1 MQQYMWQKLC
11 KNNKK
16 VNKKNKNNGFK
27 PLAATVLLKRQ
38 FLKKQICLPECL
50 QALLLLLSHLQAP
63 HLAKHLPALLSPE
76 KSRDESYTFNS
87 KIKKLIQVKMH
98 HRASSSYSVSGN
110 THKRTLFWFYYTWW
124 KIFLHIREK
133 KQNKLKCTDVSN
145 KWKDR
150 PCWRGSV
157 CKCPSAAG
165 CGTPSP
171 RCGPGASSSGWWW
184 QLSPRCSGSL
194 LASICRG
201 GMTRVFKLWSTE
213 DTLGDSDLCH
223 VCPDQIYSS
232 LL

>member
-1 MQQYMWQKLC
+1 MAGLIKDNLCLELFTALWDWLTGITRAYSDLIFLNVCPISCDHVQMQQYMWQKLC

-50 QALLLLLSHLQAP
+50 QALLLLLSHLQGP

-133 KQNKLKCTDVSN
+133 KTKMH
-145 KWKDR
+145 R
-150 PCWRGSV
+150 
-157 CKCPSAAG
+157 
-165 CGTPSP
+165 
-171 RCGPGASSSGWWW
+171 
-184 QLSPRCSGSL
+184 
-194 LASICRG
+194 
-201 GMTRVFKLWSTE
+201 RV
-213 DTLGDSDLCH
+213 
-223 VCPDQIYSS
+223 
-232 LL
+232 

>member
-133 KQNKLKCTDVSN
+133 KTNAQTCLINGRTDLAGADLSVN
-145 KWKDR
+145 VRLLPDAVLQVR
-150 PCWRGSV
+150 DVGLEPVPVADDGSSLHGV
-157 CKCPSAAG
+157 AALCSLPSA
-165 CGTPSP
+165 
-171 RCGPGASSSGWWW
+171 
-184 QLSPRCSGSL
+184 
-194 LASICRG
+194 G
-201 GMTRVFKLWSTE
+201 GD
-213 DTLGDSDLCH
+213 DTS
-223 VCPDQIYSS
+223 V
-232 LL
+232 